1 MATVKFYGD
10 LKRFEPTDSPLELC
24 VESFGELM
32 SGLLTQL
39 VGLRQRIAQGYYK
52 VRIGK
57 NTYLSEDE
65 IKTNAVSLDDNTV
78 VHITPVVKG
87 AGKGGGL
94 QMVLG
99 AVLIAVAYINPF
111 GYLSGPM
118 VSAMYAAGAS
128 MMLGGAISMLSR
140 PPDMNNKIDEGNK
153 NQSTSFSNLRNL
165 TPQGRP
171 IPILLGKMMT
181 SIVLISQGTEAFDD
195 ISPEEKAKQEEERK
209 QAAEKAKEDEA
220 KEREN
225 ARIRHERT
233 EDARDAREERE
244 AREQEAKERQ
254 EKEDR
259 DAAEAAYG

>member
-65 IKTNAVSLDDNTV
+65 IKSNAVLLDDNSV

-128 MMLGGAISMLSR
+128 MMIGGAIAMLSR
-140 PPDMNNKIDEGNK
+140 PPDMNNKIDEGEK
-153 NQSTSFSNLRNL
+153 LQSTSFSNIRNL

-171 IPILLGKMMT
+171 IPLLYGEMLT
-181 SIVLISQGTEAFDD
+181 SWVLISQGISSFDE
-195 ISPEEKAKQEEERK
+195 ITPEEKAKHEEERK
-209 QAAEKAKEDEA
+209 QAEEKAKQAEA
-220 KEREN
+220 REREYE
-225 ARIRHERT
+225 RIRE
-233 EDARDAREERE
+233 EKAQDARDAREERE
-244 AREQEAKERQ
+244 AREEAEREAKEQR
-254 EKEDR
+254 DR
-259 DAAEAAYG
+259 ELAEEAMG

>member
-65 IKTNAVSLDDNTV
+65 IKSNAVLLDDNSV

-87 AGKGGGL
+87 AGKGGNVFQIIAG
-94 QMVLG
+94 V
-99 AVLIAVAYINPF
+99 VLIVASIYVPALAPYSAQLMAV
-111 GYLSGPM
+111 
-118 VSAMYAAGAS
+118 GAS
-128 MMLGGAISMLSR
+128 LAISGAMGLLAR
-140 PPDMNNKIDEGNK
+140 PPSMDGKIGDSEK
-153 NQSTSFSNLRNL
+153 LQSTSFSNIRNL

-171 IPILLGKMMT
+171 IPLLYGEMLT
-181 SIVLISQGTEAFDD
+181 SWVLISQGISSFDE
-195 ISPEEKAKQEEERK
+195 ITPEEKAKHEEERK
-209 QAAEKAKEDEA
+209 QAEEKAKQAEA
-220 KEREN
+220 REREYE
-225 ARIRHERT
+225 RIRE
-233 EDARDAREERE
+233 EKAQDARDAREERE
-244 AREQEAKERQ
+244 AREEAEREAKEQR
-254 EKEDR
+254 DR
-259 DAAEAAYG
+259 ELAEEAMG